1 MWLDHLLSREKCVSC
16 YETAEKDANPRS
28 KPVKLY
34 EKRIIAC
41 IMEAGVNE
49 FVFTILLSVHEH

>member
-1 MWLDHLLSREKCVSC
+1 MRRHK
-16 YETAEKDANPRS
+16 KDANPRS